1 MTYTEL
7 SMAPC
12 LATGKKYHNL
22 NPENDRCVDCH
33 KSWFTLWV
41 LSGTRKPWKKEP
53 VNYTL
58 KRRGE
63 V

>member
-1 MTYTEL
+1 MPKLEL

-12 LATGKKYHNL
+12 LITGKRYHNL
-22 NPENDRCVDCH
+22 SVFTDQCIDCH
-33 KSWFTLWV
+33 KSWIQLWRESDNAQV
-41 LSGTRKPWKKEP
+41 PKEP
-53 VNYTL
+53 VHYTL